1 VPDFLAFPCGWGKF
15 PEYVEAKKGVDARI
29 PGSAFRRKVQESTVS
44 MPPSESRPPVNSTA
58 AVNGWLVLILVVMAA
73 ALTFRIIVDS
83 VRNQPD
89 YTPRTVTPRGSLA
102 EDEQSTIRLFEAASP
117 SVVWIHTQGYERIGQ
132 DAVAKR
138 ELTSGTGVIWD
149 EQGRIIT
156 NLHVV
161 EASVFGGIGAVSSC
175 DIAVLQIRAAAGE
188 LQPVTLGTSDDLK
201 VGQRVFAIGS
211 PFGMNQTLSSGII
224 SGLDREVA
232 GNSDVVLKRLIQTDA
247 AINPGNSGGPL
258 LDSSGR
264 LIGINTAIL
273 SRSGDSA
280 GIGFAVPVNDVVQS
294 VQAVIAESQRP
305 QTPTMGI
312 AVLDE
317 ATAEDN
323 GISISDLPAGVVVL
337 QVYPNS
343 PAARAGLVGCRV
355 QMGAIIL
362 GDILVAMDD
371 RPLQTASDLR
381 QVLSEH
387 QAGDTV
393 RVRVLRNGRIGE
405 AEVQLQ
411 PLKVLL

>member
-1 VPDFLAFPCGWGKF
+1 VSTSQSDF
-15 PEYVEAKKGVDARI
+15 
-29 PGSAFRRKVQESTVS
+29 
-44 MPPSESRPPVNSTA
+44 RPPANSTA
-58 AVNGWLVLILVVMAA
+58 AVNGWLVLILAVMAS
-73 ALTFRIIVDS
+73 ALTFRIVVDS
-83 VRNQPD
+83 VRNKPD

-117 SVVWIHTQGYERIGQ
+117 SVVWIHTQGYERIGP
-132 DAVAKR
+132 DATAKR

-161 EASVFGGIGAVSSC
+161 EGAVFKGIGELEVELPNKQVFAVDFIGAVSSC
-175 DIAVLQIRAAAGE
+175 DIAVLQIRASAGD

-211 PFGMNQTLSSGII
+211 PFGMNQTLSAGII

-280 GIGFAVPVNDVVQS
+280 GIGFAVPADDVVRS
-294 VQAVIAESQRP
+294 VKAVIAESQRP
-305 QTPTMGI
+305 QFPTMGI
-312 AVLDE
+312 GVLDE

-323 GISISDLPAGVVVL
+323 NILISDLPAGVVVL
-337 QVYPNS
+337 RVYQNS
-343 PAARAGLVGCRV
+343 PAERAGLVGCRV
-355 QMGAIIL
+355 CQ
-362 GDILVAMDD
+362 
-371 RPLQTASDLR
+371 
-381 QVLSEH
+381 
-387 QAGDTV
+387 
-393 RVRVLRNGRIGE
+393 
-405 AEVQLQ
+405 
-411 PLKVLL
+411 

>member
-29 PGSAFRRKVQESTVS
+29 PGSAFRRRVQESTVS

-161 EASVFGGIGAVSSC
+161 EASVFGGIGELEVELPNKQVFAVDFIGAVSSC

-211 PFGMNQTLSSGII
+211 PFGMN
-224 SGLDREVA
+224 
-232 GNSDVVLKRLIQTDA
+232 QTDA

>member
-1 VPDFLAFPCGWGKF
+1 
-15 PEYVEAKKGVDARI
+15 
-29 PGSAFRRKVQESTVS
+29 

-161 EASVFGGIGAVSSC
+161 EASVFGGIGELEVELPNKQVFAVDFIGAVSSC

-264 LIGINTAIL
+264 LIGINT
-273 SRSGDSA
+273 
-280 GIGFAVPVNDVVQS
+280 
-294 VQAVIAESQRP
+294 
-305 QTPTMGI
+305 
-312 AVLDE
+312 
-317 ATAEDN
+317 
-323 GISISDLPAGVVVL
+323 
-337 QVYPNS
+337 
-343 PAARAGLVGCRV
+343 
-355 QMGAIIL
+355 
-362 GDILVAMDD
+362 
-371 RPLQTASDLR
+371 
-381 QVLSEH
+381 
-387 QAGDTV
+387 
-393 RVRVLRNGRIGE
+393 
-405 AEVQLQ
+405 
-411 PLKVLL
+411 

>member
-1 VPDFLAFPCGWGKF
+1 
-15 PEYVEAKKGVDARI
+15 
-29 PGSAFRRKVQESTVS
+29 
-44 MPPSESRPPVNSTA
+44 
-58 AVNGWLVLILVVMAA
+58 MAS
-73 ALTFRIIVDS
+73 ALTFRIVVDS

-89 YTPRTVTPRGSLA
+89 YTPRTVTPKGNLA
-102 EDEQSTIRLFEAASP
+102 EDEQTTIRLFEAASP
-117 SVVWIHTQGYERIGQ
+117 TVVWIHTQGYERIGP

-149 EQGRIIT
+149 EDGRIIT

-161 EASVFGGIGAVSSC
+161 EGSVFGGVGELEVELPNKQVLPVDFIGAVSSC
-175 DIAVLQIRAAAGE
+175 DIAVLQIRAAPKE
-188 LQPVTLGTSDDLK
+188 LQPVTLGTSNDLK

-224 SGLDREVA
+224 SGLDREVQ

-280 GIGFAVPVNDVVQS
+280 GIGFAVPINDVVQS
-294 VQAVIAESQRP
+294 VQAVITESQLP
-305 QTPTMGI
+305 PSPTLGI
-312 AVLDE
+312 AVLDD
-317 ATAEDN
+317 ATAEAN
-323 GISISDLPAGVVVL
+323 GISVSDLPAGVVVL
-337 QVYPNS
+337 QVYENS
-343 PAARAGLVGCRV
+343 PAAKAGLRGCRV

-362 GDILVAMDD
+362 GDILVAIDD
-371 RPLQTASDLR
+371 QPLPSARELRP
-381 QVLSEH
+381 VLDRH
-387 QAGDTV
+387 QPGDIV

-405 AEVQLQ
+405 VNVELQ
-411 PLKVLL
+411 ALKVLL

>member
-1 VPDFLAFPCGWGKF
+1 M
-15 PEYVEAKKGVDARI
+15 
-29 PGSAFRRKVQESTVS
+29 S
-44 MPPSESRPPVNSTA
+44 MTPSDSRPPVNSTA

-73 ALTFRIIVDS
+73 ALTFRLVVDS

-102 EDEQSTIRLFEAASP
+102 DDEQSTIRLFEAASP
-117 SVVWIHTQGYERIGQ
+117 SVVWIHTQGYQRIGP

-138 ELTSGTGVIWD
+138 ELTSGTGVVWD

-161 EASVFGGIGAVSSC
+161 EASVSYGIGELEVELPNKRVFAVDFIGAVSSC
-175 DIAVLQIRAAAGE
+175 DIAVLQIRAEAGE
-188 LQPVTLGTSDDLK
+188 LQPVTLGTSEDLK

-280 GIGFAVPVNDVVQS
+280 GIGFAVPINDVVQS

-305 QTPTMGI
+305 QAPTMGI

-343 PAARAGLVGCRV
+343 PAARAGLTGCRV
-355 QMGAIIL
+355 EMGAIIL
-362 GDILVAMDD
+362 GDILVSIDD
-371 RPLQTASDLR
+371 RPLQSASDLR

-387 QAGDTV
+387 QAGDKV
-393 RVRVLRNGRIGE
+393 RVRVLRNGRVGE

-411 PLKVLL
+411 SHKVLL

>member
-1 VPDFLAFPCGWGKF
+1 MSTPQSDF
-15 PEYVEAKKGVDARI
+15 
-29 PGSAFRRKVQESTVS
+29 
-44 MPPSESRPPVNSTA
+44 RPPASSTA
-58 AVNGWLVLILVVMAA
+58 AVNGWLVLILAVMAS
-73 ALTFRIIVDS
+73 ALTFRIVVDS
-83 VRNQPD
+83 VRNKPD

-102 EDEQSTIRLFEAASP
+102 ADEQSTIRLFEAASP
-117 SVVWIHTQGYERIGQ
+117 SVVWIHTQGYERIGP
-132 DAVAKR
+132 DATAKR

-161 EASVFGGIGAVSSC
+161 EGAVFKGIGELEVELPNKQVFAVDFIGAVSSC
-175 DIAVLQIRAAAGE
+175 DIAVLQIRASAGD

-211 PFGMNQTLSSGII
+211 PFGMNQTLSAGII

-280 GIGFAVPVNDVVQS
+280 GIGFAVPADDVVRS
-294 VQAVIAESQRP
+294 VKAVIAESQRP
-305 QTPTMGI
+305 QFPTMGI
-312 AVLDE
+312 GVLDE

-323 GISISDLPAGVVVL
+323 NILISDLPAGVVVL
-337 QVYPNS
+337 RVYQNS
-343 PAARAGLVGCRV
+343 PAERAGLVGCRV

-362 GDILVAMDD
+362 GDILVAIDD
-371 RPLQTASDLR
+371 RPLLSVSDLR

-387 QAGDTV
+387 KPGDKV
-393 RVRVLRNGRIGE
+393 RVRVLRNGLIGDT
-405 AEVQLQ
+405 EVELQ
-411 PLKVLL
+411 QRKVLL